1 MTAMASVWN
10 SPMGSRTASAAKPRF
25 VAVLAVLAMPIFG
38 GPFLRGEDDTVVD
51 AAAKKASGAGASQQ
65 LVMLD
70 QQMDG
75 MFFQGRGDAEQV
87 RQQCLG
93 RLMLEVSALDGIC
106 RLSAEQ
112 RAKCETAAR
121 LDVARAMDDIE
132 AVRRR
137 YAGRTIDLQNA
148 AGQAEMQRFSK
159 EGQVVLAK
167 LQDIGGDTSL
177 FVRVIAGILDDMQ
190 RSAWQRES
198 RLREQSRWRSV
209 VDAGMSQLDVSLG
222 LTSAQH
228 DAIRGMLMDKP
239 LRINHAKIW
248 MQGNGSHFAPF
259 VCRYGLTQLDQSQ
272 LKALLNERQWKTLVQ
287 FIDQGRGMATHLK
300 QQKMI
305 LE

>member
-10 SPMGSRTASAAKPRF
+10 NSMRPRTASAAKPCTI
-25 VAVLAVLAMPIFG
+25 VVLAVLVMPPFG

-51 AAAKKASGAGASQQ
+51 AAAKNAGRAGAAPQ
-65 LVMLD
+65 LIVLD

-75 MFFQGRGDAEQV
+75 MFFQGLGNAEQA
-87 RQQCLG
+87 RQHWLG
-93 RLMLEVSALDGIC
+93 KLTLEVSALDGIC
-106 RLSAEQ
+106 RLSAAQ

-121 LDVARAMDDIE
+121 LDVARVMDDIE

-137 YAGRTIDLQNA
+137 YAGRTIDMQNP
-148 AGQAEMQRFSK
+148 AGQAEWQRFSA
-159 EGQVVLAK
+159 EGQALLAK
-167 LQDIGGDTSL
+167 RQDVGGEMGL
-177 FVRVIAGILDDMQ
+177 LARVIAGILDETQ

-198 RLREQSRWRSV
+198 ASRERSRWQSV
-209 VDAGMSQLDVSLG
+209 VDAGMLQLDLALG

-248 MQGNGSHFAPF
+248 AQGNGSHFAPF
-259 VCRYGLTQLDQSQ
+259 VCRYGLTRLDQAK
-272 LKALLNERQWKTLVQ
+272 LKALLNERQWKTLGQ

-305 LE
+305 LD